1 MITNTELEFKG
12 DLYPSKIVSF
22 KHDDSVYF
30 NSDNSVVLKVT
41 VIRDSLI
48 RFRYTTKD
56 ILVMIS
62 LMRLIKIMRMDIIFL
77 KLLVKK
83 IIIKYKLVSKM
94 CYSKADM
101 RVSILIYTE
110 LFYLKMNGFSLGR
123 KLRTWR

>member
-22 KHDDSVYF
+22 KHDVDSVYF
-30 NSDNSVVLKVT
+30 NSDSVVLKVT

-48 RFRYTTKD
+48 RFVIQQKD

-83 IIIKYKLVSKM
+83 IIIKYKLV
-94 CYSKADM
+94 
-101 RVSILIYTE
+101 
-110 LFYLKMNGFSLGR
+110 
-123 KLRTWR
+123 

>member
-22 KHDDSVYF
+22 KHDVDFYF

-48 RFRYTTKD
+48 RFVIQQKD

-62 LMRLIKIMRMDIIFL
+62 YAIDAHGYNFL
-77 KLLVKK
+77 EVTGEEDYYQMKVK
-83 IIIKYKLVSKM
+83 
-94 CYSKADM
+94 
-101 RVSILIYTE
+101 
-110 LFYLKMNGFSLGR
+110 
-123 KLRTWR
+123 

>member
-1 MITNTELEFKG
+1 MMLIPFIL
-12 DLYPSKIVSF
+12 IR
-22 KHDDSVYF
+22 
-30 NSDNSVVLKVT
+30 NSVVLKVT

-83 IIIKYKLVSKM
+83 IIKYKLVK
-94 CYSKADM
+94 
-101 RVSILIYTE
+101 
-110 LFYLKMNGFSLGR
+110 
-123 KLRTWR
+123 

>member
-22 KHDDSVYF
+22 KHDVDSVYF

-48 RFRYTTKD
+48 RFRYTKKD

-62 LMRLIKIMRMDIIFL
+62 LMRLIKIMRMDNFL
-77 KLLVKK
+77 EVTGEEDYYQIQTSKVKCVIQK
-83 IIIKYKLVSKM
+83 QI
-94 CYSKADM
+94 
-101 RVSILIYTE
+101 
-110 LFYLKMNGFSLGR
+110 
-123 KLRTWR
+123 

>member
-22 KHDDSVYF
+22 KHDVDSVYF
-30 NSDNSVVLKVT
+30 NSNSVVLKVT

-83 IIIKYKLVSKM
+83 IIKYKLVK
-94 CYSKADM
+94 
-101 RVSILIYTE
+101 
-110 LFYLKMNGFSLGR
+110 
-123 KLRTWR
+123 